1 MLSSI
6 LAQMPQIL
14 YNMHMNQ
21 NPLIGIIGGRGRM
34 GAYFADYFKKAG
46 YKVIVS
52 DRKTKLTNKEL
63 AAQADIVIISVP
75 IGITEKIIKEV
86 APLIKK
92 EGAIMDLTS
101 LKEFPVKAMLKAK
114 CEVIGLHPLFSHTNP
129 LPGQTVIACPVRSKI
144 WYPRIKQF
152 LEERGAKV
160 TELSPKE
167 HDKIMA
173 VIQALVHFADIA
185 FGHALKSIKIPIN
198 DYLKYAT
205 PSSELKIAFAAR
217 LLEQDPDL
225 YANIQIQNPQ
235 TKKILGQYLKSIE
248 KLLLIDT
255 KKDIKAF
262 KKYFASASEYLRG
275 YKTKAFD
282 DTNYLIY
289 AILERRQR
297 ASGVRA
303 KKNRIHMGGKKHELA
318 VLGPKFTFS
327 DLAASL
333 YQNTHAG
340 KTKPVY
346 AYTISDVFDLVSHGK
361 CIRAIVPLENLIN
374 GTVRET
380 YDALFEE
387 QVYIEEKFFLP
398 IKHSLV
404 SLSGVKAKDIDT
416 VASHSQ
422 ALGQC
427 KKYLNKEFKSVN
439 LVAAPSTLAAY
450 EKMKGE
456 NDRHTAVIIP
466 AKAADLLNCNVI
478 AEDIGDS
485 KANKTSF
492 IVIKKGKA
500 PSKSRTENSETA
512 IAFYFDKD
520 KPGSLLKIL
529 QDFATYQINLNKIES
544 RPLKTDP
551 GNYVFFLNF
560 EKGISDKSVQ
570 KLLKKIEQKVSKL
583 KILGSYPVT

>member
-1 MLSSI
+1 
-6 LAQMPQIL
+6 
-14 YNMHMNQ
+14 
-21 NPLIGIIGGRGRM
+21 M

-52 DRKTKLTNKEL
+52 DKKTTLTNKEL
-63 AAQADIVIISVP
+63 AANSDIVIISVP
-75 IGITEKIIKEV
+75 IGITEEVINEV

-129 LPGQTVIACPVRSKI
+129 LPGQAVIACPARSKV
-144 WYPRIKQF
+144 WYPWIKKF
-152 LEERGAKV
+152 LEERGARV
-160 TELSPKE
+160 TKISPQE

-185 FGHALKSIKIPIN
+185 FGHALKSIKIPVT

-217 LLEQDPDL
+217 LLEQDSDL

-235 TKKILGQYLKSIE
+235 TRKILEQYLKSLK
-248 KLLLIDT
+248 KLLQIDR

-262 KKYFASASEYLRG
+262 KKYFASASGYLDG

-289 AILERRQR
+289 AILESRKR
-297 ASGVRA
+297 ATNLKA
-303 KKNRIHMGGKKHELA
+303 KKNRFGVSIKKYELA
-318 VLGPKFTFS
+318 VLGPKYTFS
-327 DLAASL
+327 DLAATKFL
-333 YQNTHAG
+333 EKKKDKTEPIYAG
-340 KTKPVY
+340 V
-346 AYTISDVFDLVSHGK
+346 ISDVFELVKKGK
-361 CIRAIVPLENLIN
+361 ALRGLVPLENLIN

-387 QVYIEEKFFLP
+387 NMHIEKKFFLP

-404 SLSGVKAKDIDT
+404 ALSGVKVRDIDT
-416 VASHSQ
+416 ITSHPQ
-422 ALGQC
+422 ALAQC
-427 KKYLNKEFKSVN
+427 KKYLKKHFKTVN
-439 LVAAPSTLAAY
+439 LIDSPSTLAAY

-456 NDRHTAVIIP
+456 NDRYTGVIIP
-466 AKAADLLNCNVI
+466 AAVAKLLKCNII
-478 AEDIGDS
+478 AENIGDIDS
-485 KANKTSF
+485 NKTSF
-492 IVIKKGKA
+492 IVIKKEKTPLKDLA
-500 PSKSRTENSETA
+500 KSDGQNSETS

-520 KPGSLLKIL
+520 KPGSLFTIL
-529 QDFATYQINLNKIES
+529 EDFARVNINLNKIES

-560 EKGISDKSVQ
+560 EKGIEDKSVQ
-570 KLLKKIEQKVSKL
+570 SLLKKIESKVSCL
-583 KILGSYPVT
+583 KILGSYPIE